1 MDFINKNYKWII
13 IVLLCLNLITC
24 AKGCGTSRKLSDS
37 QELSSSKERQIN
49 QLKSKNQKLQ
59 HRLDL
64 LNERQYGLEKQMAV
78 QSDAMN
84 QINKARKNVIIVRR

>member
-24 AKGCGTSRKLSDS
+24 AKGCGTGRKLSDCL
-37 QELSSSKERQIN
+37 EMSSSKDRQIN
-49 QLKSKNQKLQ
+49 QLKSKNQILQ
-59 HRLDL
+59 HRLDI
-64 LNERQYGLEKQMAV
+64 LNERQYDMEKQMAV